1 MKERTTWRKQ
11 GEEGWKPG
19 AKRAA
24 GLLGGKVGERPWRR
38 IGMDIEE
45 TKGREE
51 TIGRSARFEKTA
63 QAIVDRKD
71 KVGKTG

>member
-1 MKERTTWRKQ
+1 
-11 GEEGWKPG
+11 
-19 AKRAA
+19 
-24 GLLGGKVGERPWRR
+24 
-38 IGMDIEE
+38 MDIEE
-45 TKGREE
+45 IKGREE